1 MKLVELIDFE
11 AEKKIDQMK
20 QVAKQQAARVKSAQ
34 ALLKLQKAKDKEQK
48 ARKRFVQSKQA
59 AQGQTVSSIS
69 SYPFHVDKFTSNNLN
84 SRAWASYEPA

>member
-34 ALLKLQKAKDKEQK
+34 ALVKLQKAKAKDKEQK

-59 AQGQTVSSIS
+59 AQG
-69 SYPFHVDKFTSNNLN
+69 
-84 SRAWASYEPA
+84 

>member
-1 MKLVELIDFE
+1 
-11 AEKKIDQMK
+11 MK

-59 AQGQTVSSIS
+59 AQG
-69 SYPFHVDKFTSNNLN
+69 
-84 SRAWASYEPA
+84 

>member
-11 AEKKIDQMK
+11 AEKKIYQMK

-59 AQGQTVSSIS
+59 AKG
-69 SYPFHVDKFTSNNLN
+69 
-84 SRAWASYEPA
+84 